1 MKFHKRV
8 YIIDKT
14 LFEYEMPYNEC
25 LFNQNVLHFQL
36 SDDLLL
42 IGTSSGALC
51 VVPSKS
57 LFLEHGGA
65 NKKVRIVRGGHDQA
79 VCSRRV
85 DPTAICWWATN
96 EAKVLAVLGTRH
108 GFLIIIDLV
117 DGKEIGHV
125 KISEKPIVTLEQIVD
140 DTNDSTYLF
149 ITDDHGKQ
157 WRQLLEQK
165 STGFTWCGANE
176 IARTPKT
183 PTLEKASVSCQRSL
197 VDHPA
202 GMESSQ
208 LENQMSSTASS
219 SQIDEDF
226 TTRSRLAGLK
236 QMSVAS
242 LASLKQRLNASRKL
256 FDRRLS
262 GPNEHSA
269 DFLSVPHSGM
279 YIVPS

>member
-1 MKFHKRV
+1 M
-8 YIIDKT
+8 
-14 LFEYEMPYNEC
+14 
-25 LFNQNVLHFQL
+25 
-36 SDDLLL
+36 
-42 IGTSSGALC
+42 
-51 VVPSKS
+51 VPSKS

-65 NKKVRIVRGGHDQA
+65 NKKVRIVRGHDQA

-125 KISEKPIVTLEQIVD
+125 KISEKPIVNLEQIVD
-140 DTNDSTYLF
+140 DTNDNTYLF

-176 IARTPKT
+176 TARTPKT
-183 PTLEKASVSCQRSL
+183 PTLEKAVLSQRSL
-197 VDHPA
+197 VDHQ
-202 GMESSQ
+202 GFESSQ
-208 LENQMSSTASS
+208 VDQMSTAS

-256 FDRRLS
+256 FDRRSS

-269 DFLSVPHSGM
+269 DFLSVPNSGM
-279 YIVPS
+279 VLFMF